1 MRQQNQG
8 EPPHSVPNGRLQV
21 RTLSFLGEL
30 ILASA
35 RGALVGLGDFLLTK
49 YLVTYHG
56 LSWSASGWLVAAW
69 GAWIVSREFKR
80 PWQGAPCVIS
90 NHNT

>member
-1 MRQQNQG
+1 MKI
-8 EPPHSVPNGRLQV
+8 V
-21 RTLSFLGEL
+21 SFLGEL
-30 ILASA
+30 IFASA

-69 GAWIVSREFKR
+69 GAWIVSRNVKSYWR
-80 PWQGAPCVIS
+80 RRSLCLATKGVIP
-90 NHNT
+90 

>member
-1 MRQQNQG
+1 
-8 EPPHSVPNGRLQV
+8 VKIV
-21 RTLSFLGEL
+21 SFLGEL
-30 ILASA
+30 VFASA

-69 GAWIVSREFKR
+69 GAWIVSRNVKSSWR
-80 PWQGAPCVIS
+80 RRSLCLASKGVI
-90 NHNT
+90 T

>member
-1 MRQQNQG
+1 MKI
-8 EPPHSVPNGRLQV
+8 V
-21 RTLSFLGEL
+21 SFLGEL
-30 ILASA
+30 VFASA

-69 GAWIVSREFKR
+69 GAWIVSRNVKSSWR
-80 PWQGAPCVIS
+80 RRSLCLASKGVI
-90 NHNT
+90 T

>member
-1 MRQQNQG
+1 MK
-8 EPPHSVPNGRLQV
+8 
-21 RTLSFLGEL
+21 TLSFLGEL
-30 ILASA
+30 VVALA

-69 GAWIVSREFKR
+69 GALIVSRNVKNSWR
-80 PWQGAPCVIS
+80 RRSLCLAARGVIL
-90 NHNT
+90 

>member
-1 MRQQNQG
+1 
-8 EPPHSVPNGRLQV
+8 VKIV
-21 RTLSFLGEL
+21 SFLGEL
-30 ILASA
+30 IFASA

-69 GAWIVSREFKR
+69 GAWIVSRNVKSSWR
-80 PWQGAPCVIS
+80 RRSLCLASKGVI
-90 NHNT
+90 T